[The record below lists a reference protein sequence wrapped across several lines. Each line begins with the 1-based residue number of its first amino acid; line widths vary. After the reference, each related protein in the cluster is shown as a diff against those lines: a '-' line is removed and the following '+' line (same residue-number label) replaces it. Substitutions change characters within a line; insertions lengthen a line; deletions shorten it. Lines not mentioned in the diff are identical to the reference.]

1 MAATGQ
7 PGGSL
12 DTLGAGVDGT
22 AARRGAAAGDSG
34 LRLYRNPLRLLFS
47 ASTWL
52 AAGYLAGYVFITG
65 WVLFSVA
72 LTAAVTAACLA
83 ITLVGIPALVAAAG
97 VLRGC
102 ANVER
107 ARLGRML
114 PEPVHGSY
122 RQPGQPGLMAQV
134 RIRWHDQATWRDV
147 AYLIGL
153 WMPLFILDSIVF
165 AVWLTMLA
173 GITLPIWYWAPR
185 GAAGVGYVNG
195 TRLHGVALGYFPHG
209 PNGPGHVGLY
219 VDTPPKALLAAA
231 VFLVLFMLFNY
242 VLIITARAH
251 VRIARSLLRAPA
263 DPLAQAKEVLAQP
276 GPLGSL
282 AKEPANR
289 SPCVS
294 GKEGPGPGV

>member
-1 MAATGQ
+1 MAATGRA
-7 PGGSL
+7 GGSL
-12 DTLGAGVDGT
+12 DTLGAGADGT
-22 AARRGAAAGDSG
+22 VARRPAAGSDTR

-72 LTAAVTAACLA
+72 LTVVVTAACLA
-83 ITLVGIPALVAAAG
+83 ITLAGIPLLVAAAG

-114 PEPVHGSY
+114 LGPVHGSY
-122 RQPGQPGLMAQV
+122 RRPGRPGLMAHV
-134 RIRWHDQATWRDV
+134 RTRWHDRATWRDV
-147 AYLIGL
+147 GYVIGL
-153 WMPLFILDSIVF
+153 WVPLFILDTIVF
-165 AVWLTMLA
+165 AVWLTLLA

-185 GAAGVGYVNG
+185 AAAGVGYVNG
-195 TRLHGVALGYFPHG
+195 TRVHGVALGYFPHG

-231 VFLVLFMLFNY
+231 VFLVLFLLFNY
-242 VLIITARAH
+242 VLVITGRAH

-263 DPLAQAKEVLAQP
+263 DPLAQAKEVLVHP
-276 GPLGSL
+276 GPLGPL
-282 AKEPANR
+282 TKEPANR
-289 SPCVS
+289 R
-294 GKEGPGPGV
+294 

>member
-1 MAATGQ
+1 MAGT
-7 PGGSL
+7 GGSL
-12 DTLGAGVDGT
+12 DNLGADVDGT
-22 AARRGAAAGDSG
+22 AAQRGAAAGDSH

-72 LTAAVTAACLA
+72 LSAAVTAACLS
-83 ITLVGIPALVAAAG
+83 ITLIGIPVLVAASG
-97 VLRGC
+97 VLRSC

-134 RIRWHDQATWRDV
+134 RIRWHDRATWRDV
-147 AYLIGL
+147 AELIGL
-153 WMPLFILDSIVF
+153 WVPLFILDTIVF
-165 AVWLTMLA
+165 AVWLTLLA

-209 PNGPGHVGLY
+209 PNGPGHAGLY
-219 VDTPPKALLAAA
+219 VDTLPRALLAAA
-231 VFLVLFMLFNY
+231 VCLVLFLLFNY
-242 VLIITARAH
+242 VLVITARAH
-251 VRIARSLLRAPA
+251 VRIARSLLREPT
-263 DPLAQAKEVLAQP
+263 DPLAQAKNVLTDP
-276 GPLGSL
+276 GPLGPFT
-282 AKEPANR
+282 KESANR
-289 SPCVS
+289 
-294 GKEGPGPGV
+294 G